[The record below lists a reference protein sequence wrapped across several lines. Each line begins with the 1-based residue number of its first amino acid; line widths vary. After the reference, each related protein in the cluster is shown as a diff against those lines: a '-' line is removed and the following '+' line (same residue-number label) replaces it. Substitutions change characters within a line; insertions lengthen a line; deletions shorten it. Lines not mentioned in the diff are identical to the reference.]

1 MRAIAF
7 VGDQQSFNKPV
18 EVALDADHRVR
29 VLGFITREELQ
40 SLGLAAFAPAAPESA
55 GAAGVLDILF
65 RFAGFSLK

>member
-40 SLGLAAFAPAAPESA
+40 SLGLAAFAQRRRSLRVPLGCLIFCSGLPGSA
-55 GAAGVLDILF
+55 
-65 RFAGFSLK
+65 